1 MRRWSSM
8 KTWIT
13 LSAPSLTMFS
23 QTTLPVRTC
32 DGERAG
38 RRVWHTDGQECCCV
52 RDGDGLVRCVG
63 RHRRGAG
70 DGGGGCWGCLSDGLG
85 CRHALKRLQSITL
98 RDGARTLDNNEHQY
112 YYEEC
117 LVLSL
122 LGGFAVHASTRVCA
136 RSSLLDPK
144 RLWLHRSIA
153 EQVGIT
159 HRTVHRR
166 GCNHCN
172 HCCCLGQPQ
181 PPRTWAENRHRCC
194 CCCLCAASRRHMRVS
209 LDCVLAL
216 QALHRWAAQ
225 HYSLRP
231 EIFPPSLPFFANP
244 AGPRPTHH
252 DRPSQQQPA
261 PVPASDTRPA
271 PRQSI
276 TATPPRQGPIHVP

>member
-1 MRRWSSM
+1 MGNELDDEYG
-8 KTWIT
+8 T
-13 LSAPSLTMFS
+13 
-23 QTTLPVRTC
+23 QTGRNVAVFATETDWFAVWDGT
-32 DGERAG
+32 DGERATVAEVLG
-38 RRVWHTDGQECCCV
+38 LSQRWSRVSARSQAV
-52 RDGDGLVRCVG
+52 AVNNIA
-63 RHRRGAG
+63 RRGAY
-70 DGGGGCWGCLSDGLG
+70 S
-85 CRHALKRLQSITL
+85 RQQRA
-98 RDGARTLDNNEHQY
+98 
-112 YYEEC
+112 
-117 LVLSL
+117 LVLL
-122 LGGFAVHASTRVCA
+122 RGVLGALTAGRLRVHASTRVCA

-231 EIFPPSLPFFANP
+231 EIFPPSLPLFANP